1 MLYRTVKLSG
11 FLSDGQNVCRIVS
24 VGSSKPDL
32 QSIAVGIFEACMSF
46 DIAVDMEWLPSC

>member
-46 DIAVDMEWLPSC
+46 DIAVDIEWLPSC